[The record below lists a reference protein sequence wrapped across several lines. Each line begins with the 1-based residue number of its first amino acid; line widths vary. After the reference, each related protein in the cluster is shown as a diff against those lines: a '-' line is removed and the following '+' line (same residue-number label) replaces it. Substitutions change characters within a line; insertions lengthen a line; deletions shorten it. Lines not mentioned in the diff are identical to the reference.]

1 MRAQRTRNQRKGQGL
16 DPAAALGSFDRQ
28 PLLCQVAL
36 EQTWKRRRGEDR
48 SGWGEEG
55 SVRRKGDPKAWR
67 QEGACCQAAAGGWAG
82 GRGRGGDGHRE
93 VTGLPGSL
101 GFYLLGPKRNVIGL
115 TFESTIWMGVRGTHG
130 TCRWEEGRTA
140 RMMQGKGAAWLLKT
154 AENWAWGD
162 REAG

>member
-1 MRAQRTRNQRKGQGL
+1 MRGC
-16 DPAAALGSFDRQ
+16 
-28 PLLCQVAL
+28 LLP
-36 EQTWKRRRGEDR
+36 GR
-48 SGWGEEG
+48 SWGASPG
-55 SVRRKGDPKAWR
+55 
-67 QEGACCQAAAGGWAG
+67 AGGW
-82 GRGRGGDGHRE
+82 GRGGDGHRE

-140 RMMQGKGAAWLLKT
+140 HMMQGKGAVWLLKT
-154 AENWAWGD
+154 AENWVWGD